1 MSIEDATFVVQRG
14 DEQFSCLGSELKAKL
29 IDADL
34 LIAQEGDTL
43 YQVKGSDL
51 TQTFYDSLP
60 APKMRVKLT
69 KGGSSDPWWAGNT
82 KVYTPDGQELTGTS
96 GGYYGAYIYPVVD
109 GGEYIL
115 DFRGDLESRHFRQ
128 NTWDLEII
136 EGDLSGR
143 SDDLHQFFEDFY
155 GFTGEGILNID
166 VSQMKNFDRAF
177 LNCSS
182 LNQDFSTWNVK
193 KATNMTRMFRNC
205 TSMVQDLSD
214 WCVPKVVD
222 KANFSDGAPGITNPN
237 WGTCP
242 KEPNSVPSNP
252 IDTALFIVT
261 DGDNGHKS
269 VTGAQVKTLFGPP
282 PPPPWEGHDG
292 GIWHIRVWD
301 SIKLTGGP
309 FTAWDPDGKNEREL
323 STIPR
328 DTEVVFIT
336 PKNCHR
342 LFQGTIATQNST
354 SFEFKDLTDTSKVT
368 DMSYMFYQAQ
378 FLGSS
383 YTSDPNIDKL
393 DTSSVT
399 NMDGMFYQ
407 ARHFNLDLSSFDV
420 SNVTSMVDM
429 FNGVRNYTYPLD
441 GWNVSNVE
449 NFEAMFYETQY
460 NSSISQWD
468 TSSATNMDYMFDN
481 NDDFNQDLSEWCVS
495 KIPRKPT
502 DFSSNSS
509 WSSADQP
516 QWGTCP

>member
-222 KANFSDGAPGITNPN
+222 KSNFSDGAPGITNPK

-242 KEPNSVPSNP
+242 KEPNSVPANP

-269 VTGAQVKTLFGPP
+269 VTGAQVKALLVPQTM
-282 PPPPWEGHDG
+282 PWEDHEG
-292 GIWHIRVWD
+292 GIFHVKNV
-301 SIKLTGGP
+301 SEELPLTDGP
-309 FTAWDPDGKNEREL
+309 FTAWDIDGGNERQ
-323 STIPR
+323 I
-328 DTEVVFIT
+328 
-336 PKNCHR
+336 N
-342 LFQGTIATQNST
+342 TIAAGEELVFVTSPEPIDLFYNNQTQSWEFG
-354 SFEFKDLTDTSKVT
+354 SFTNTSKVT
-368 DMSYMFYQAQ
+368 NLSGVFGSCRQ
-378 FLGSS
+378 FNGDIS
-383 YTSDPNIDKL
+383 NW
-393 DTSSVT
+393 
-399 NMDGMFYQ
+399 
-407 ARHFNLDLSSFDV
+407 DV
-420 SNVTSMVDM
+420 SNVTSLQYTFYDAGS
-429 FNGVRNYTYPLD
+429 FNQDLNNWD
-441 GWNVSNVE
+441 VSNVT
-449 NFEAMFYETQY
+449 NFEYTFAEAYAF
-460 NSSISQWD
+460 NGDISNWN
-468 TSSATNMDYMFDN
+468 TSSAESMEDMFTDASSFNRDISSWNVAKVTKMDGMFLSASV
-481 NDDFNQDLSEWCVS
+481 FNQDLSQWCV
-495 KIPRKPT
+495 PNFTRKPLIF
-502 DFSSNSS
+502 DLE
-509 WSSADQP
+509 ADAWTLP
-516 QWGTCP
+516 KPVWGTCPRGEDS